1 MREYSK
7 LKKNIKRELQVRLIR
22 SKLEIADI
30 VHWKCVFLPH
40 NIVDA
45 RKQQC
50 CVMCD
55 KTSWLVWNFNM
66 VQFNLYVFELAYNKM
81 SVHSLH
87 YDHSQS
93 YTSFLKRR
101 HYTSLKSSQFL
112 QMYTVLIAQGKES
125 KLFWNVN
132 AYFTKW
138 HPLFTCTQDHEWNWS
153 INDQSTAL
161 ENIPSSFWWWKWHAE
176 QQIDKIN
183 IHSLLQW
190 KTWVFPFWMPFIRNV
205 KKSWMIGMYHIY
217 VYSKSI

>member
-1 MREYSK
+1 MR
-7 LKKNIKRELQVRLIR
+7 
-22 SKLEIADI
+22 KLEIADI
-30 VHWKCVFLPH
+30 VHRRCVFLLN
-40 NIVDA
+40 NIFDA

-66 VQFNLYVFELAYNKM
+66 VRFNLYIFELAYKKM

-112 QMYTVLIAQGKES
+112 QMYTMLIVQGKES

-132 AYFTKW
+132 AYFTKDAPCPCS
-138 HPLFTCTQDHEWNWS
+138 HVIKITNEIEASMIKVQH
-153 INDQSTAL
+153 
-161 ENIPSSFWWWKWHAE
+161 WK
-176 QQIDKIN
+176 I
-183 IHSLLQW
+183 
-190 KTWVFPFWMPFIRNV
+190 
-205 KKSWMIGMYHIY
+205 
-217 VYSKSI
+217 